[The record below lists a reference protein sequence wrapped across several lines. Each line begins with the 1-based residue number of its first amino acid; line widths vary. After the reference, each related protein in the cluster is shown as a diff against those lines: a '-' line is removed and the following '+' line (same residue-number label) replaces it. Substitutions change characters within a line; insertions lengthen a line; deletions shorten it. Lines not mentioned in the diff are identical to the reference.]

1 MTTKELLLACLAD
14 VILGDPSWMPHPV
27 RWMGGAI
34 ARYEGF
40 VRPLCSLAYHE
51 RIAGIVLAVGLPAT
65 AWLLAWGTIEVAGRI
80 HPQIQMAVTIWLA
93 FTTLA
98 GRDLV
103 DHVREVLR
111 YLETRSLGAARQS
124 LARIVGRDT
133 GDLSERE
140 VVRGTIETM
149 AESTSDGIVAPL
161 FYLALGG
168 PALALAYKAINTLD
182 SVVGHRDEA
191 YKHLGWASARFDDV
205 ANWIPA
211 RLTGLLSVAASTISF
226 STMPVG
232 YAWRIMVR
240 DCRRHPSPNSGW
252 PEAAIAG
259 VLGVQLGGRNVYGG
273 RLVARPLLGDPR
285 VPLASRHIRTAFH
298 VLAVTVAFAVG
309 LAILGTL

>member
-1 MTTKELLLACLAD
+1 MTTKELLLACLVD

-27 RWMGGAI
+27 RWMGRAI
-34 ARYEGF
+34 ARYEAF
-40 VRPLCSLAYHE
+40 VRPLCANARHQW
-51 RIAGIVLAVGLPAT
+51 IAGLMLATGLPVLT
-65 AWLLAWGTIEVAGRI
+65 WLLAWGAITTSGWI
-80 HPQIQMAVTIWLA
+80 HPQAQSAVTIWLA

-111 YLETRSLGAARQS
+111 HLETGSLPAARQS

-133 GDLSERE
+133 GDLSEAE
-140 VVRGTIETM
+140 VVRGTVETM

-161 FYLALGG
+161 FYLILGG
-168 PALALAYKAINTLD
+168 PPLALAYKSINTLD
-182 SVVGHRDEA
+182 SIVGHRDET
-191 YKHLGWASARFDDV
+191 YKHLGWASARFDDA

-211 RLTGLLSVAASTISF
+211 RLTGFLSIAASAIMV

-259 VLGVQLGGRNVYGG
+259 VLGVQLGGTNVYGG
-273 RLVARPLLGDPR
+273 HILRRPLLGDAL
-285 VPLASRHIRTAFH
+285 VPLAVRHIRIAFQ
-298 VLAVTVAFAVG
+298 VLTVAVGMAIG
-309 LAILGTL
+309 LALMGTW